1 MSAMRNSLIAAFLFA
16 LGLGTGIGWAHRSS
30 EGPATRRLLDN
41 KRIEVT
47 EVTLAPS
54 ARREAYTRP
63 TDQLIVFLDEARYQA
78 IDASG
83 KIEDRKRA
91 VGDIVWHDKGDAAP
105 VLVNTGAKPYRN
117 LVIAFK

>member
-1 MSAMRNSLIAAFLFA
+1 MSVIRNLLAAGVVFA
-16 LGLGTGIGWAHRSS
+16 IGLTTGFGWAHHAS
-30 EGPATRRLLDN
+30 EGPVTRRVLDN
-41 KRIEVT
+41 KRVEVT

-63 TDQLIVFLDEARYQA
+63 TDQLIVFLDEAKYQA

-83 KIEDRKRA
+83 KTEERKRA

-105 VLVNTGAKPYRN
+105 ILVNTGAKPYRN